1 MHRAWSRRGIRQN
14 AGMPT
19 GPDLGLYE
27 ALIDQVL
34 AHRLTANVPGL
45 VAQRA
50 VVDEA
55 DLPLILAD
63 HVGKHLAQALLA
75 LPADGRRA
83 QQLAVVNDLVARI
96 QALAPEAFLGDAGVP
111 EPGEWLH
118 GLGSATRP
126 VPPRPQTP
134 LSGSTLLTGSP
145 GEPALGQELA
155 AELASCDAVDLIV
168 SFIKWHGFRQLR
180 DAFHD
185 LVARGGRIRVLSTT
199 YMGASDAEALEALAR
214 LPTAEL
220 RVSYD
225 TRRTRLHAKAWCF
238 HRATGF
244 GTIYVGSAN
253 VSVAALGSGL
263 EWTLK
268 ATQHD
273 APHLV
278 HAFQATFD
286 RLWEDGEFR
295 RFNPDDA
302 QDRAHLTDS
311 LDRARGK
318 VTVAVREYDLR
329 PYDFQERILDVL
341 AAARAGGHRRNLVV
355 AATGTGK
362 TMIAAFDFRRL
373 CQPGQPRPR
382 LLFLAHRHELLEQA
396 RATFR
401 DVLRDQDFGE
411 ILDGSSTPSRYD
423 HCFATIQTVH
433 RRDLPAQ
440 IGATFWHLVVLDE
453 CHHIEATTYRSVLD
467 RLTPDLLLGLTATP
481 ERADG
486 LDILPWFEGRTTC
499 EIRLWEALS
508 QQLLVPFTY
517 YGVKDSVDLDHV
529 AWVRGSYDLGELAR
543 LYDGNTH
550 RAALVLE
557 QFHSHYG
564 EERKARALGFC
575 VSKEH
580 ARFMAAFFTEH
591 DVPAQAVLGDSDT
604 EERRTARERLRVGEL
619 QVLFTCDLYN
629 EGVDLPFV
637 DCLLLLRPT
646 ESVTLF
652 LQQLGRGLR
661 LHDGKATC
669 LVLDFIGRANR
680 KFRFDLRLSALTG
693 LRRVELRHALEQQA
707 VRLPPGC
714 GFHLQREAREVVLEN
729 LREHLDA
736 NMRRL
741 ERELQDQTREGA
753 PVTLAGFLDR
763 SGFAIGDLYR
773 RCGWT
778 TLKRRAGLL
787 PALPSEDADEEA
799 QWSRNIERLLHI
811 DDDLRLDAI
820 RRLVLDGQVPRD
832 EGDRRLL
839 RAFAARWAT
848 KPRGQLAAA
857 VIQDRLCRFPD
868 LRQELAD
875 AVEVLA
881 AKRQMAAPDRRWTG
895 GEPLAVHAHYERDE
909 ILCLLGNWTDERQ
922 PPWREGVRFL
932 EATRTDIFVV
942 TLEKAEHRFSP
953 QVRYQDYVINR
964 ELFHWQSQNATG
976 PDSPTGQRYVTGLAD
991 GQLARHL
998 LFVRRSH
1005 QDAFQFLGSLT
1016 HVSSQCAKP
1025 MSITWRVNP
1034 AMPMDL
1040 VEGQGATG

>member
-1 MHRAWSRRGIRQN
+1 
-14 AGMPT
+14 MPT

-34 AHRLTANVPGL
+34 ASRLAGNALGL
-45 VAQRA
+45 VIERDK
-50 VVDEA
+50 VEDV

-63 HVGKHLAQALLA
+63 HVGKHLAQALRT
-75 LPADGRRA
+75 LPAIDRRA
-83 QQLAVVNDLVARI
+83 QQLAMVNDLVARI
-96 QALAPEAFLGDAGVP
+96 HARVPDSFLGDAAVP

-118 GLGSATRP
+118 GIGSLAHP

-155 AELASCDAVDLIV
+155 AELGSCDSVDLIV

-199 YMGASDAEALEALAR
+199 YMGASDAEALEALSR
-214 LPTAEL
+214 LSTAEL

-238 HRATGF
+238 HRGTGF

-268 ATQHD
+268 AAQHD
-273 APHLV
+273 SPHLLN
-278 HAFQATFD
+278 AFQATFD

-311 LDRARGK
+311 LCRARGK
-318 VTVAVREYDLR
+318 AMVAVREYDLR
-329 PYDFQERILDVL
+329 PYDFQERILEAL
-341 AAARAGGHRRNLVV
+341 AAARVGGHRRNLVV

-362 TMIAAFDFRRL
+362 TMVAAFDYRRL
-373 CQPGQPRPR
+373 CHSGQPRPR

-396 RATFR
+396 RASFR
-401 DVLRDQDFGE
+401 DVLRDQNFGE
-411 ILDGSSTPSRYD
+411 ILDGGSTPSRYD
-423 HCFATIQTVH
+423 HCFATIQTVY
-433 RRDLPAQ
+433 RRNLPTQVGPA
-440 IGATFWHLVVLDE
+440 FWHLVVLDE
-453 CHHIEATTYRSVLD
+453 CHHIEATTYRGVMNQ
-467 RLTPDLLLGLTATP
+467 LTPELLLGLTATP

-508 QQLLVPFTY
+508 QQLLAPFTY
-517 YGVKDSVDLDHV
+517 YGVKDSVDLDRV

-543 LYDGNTH
+543 LYDSNDQ

-557 QFHSHYG
+557 QFRSHYG
-564 EERKARALGFC
+564 DLSKARALGFC
-575 VSKEH
+575 ISTAH
-580 ARFMAAFFTEH
+580 ARFMAEFFGAH
-591 DVPAQAVLGDSDT
+591 GVSALAVLGTSDV
-604 EERRTARERLRVGEL
+604 EERRTARERLNTGEV
-619 QVLFTCDLYN
+619 QILFTCDLYN

-637 DCLLLLRPT
+637 DCLLMLRPT

-661 LHDGKATC
+661 LHDGKETC
-669 LVLDFIGRANR
+669 LVLDFIGRAHR

-693 LRRVELRHALEQQA
+693 LRRVELQRALEDHA

-714 GFHLQREAREVVLEN
+714 GFSLQREAREVVLEN

-736 NMRRL
+736 NLRRL
-741 ERELQDQTREGA
+741 EVELQDQAREGT
-753 PVTLAGFLDR
+753 PVSLADFLER
-763 SGFAIGDLYR
+763 SGFGIGDLYQ

-778 TLKRRAGLL
+778 TLRRKAGLL
-787 PALPSEDADEEA
+787 PSLSPEDADEEA
-799 QWSRNIERLLHI
+799 RWSRNLGRLLHI
-811 DDDLRLDAI
+811 DDDLRLEAI
-820 RRLVLDGQVPRD
+820 RRLIVDGQPAGD
-832 EGDRRLL
+832 EGDRRLV

-848 KPRGQLAAA
+848 RPMGQIALSL
-857 VIQDRLCRFPD
+857 IYERLGRFPE
-868 LRQELAD
+868 LRQELIEMLD
-875 AVEVLA
+875 VLA
-881 AKRQMAAPDRRWTG
+881 ARRPLKAPDRRWTKD
-895 GEPLAVHAHYERDE
+895 EPLAVHAHYERE
-909 ILCLLGNWTDERQ
+909 EMLCLLGNWTDERQ
-922 PPWREGVRFL
+922 PPWREGCLFL
-932 EATRTDIFVV
+932 KATRTDIFVV
-942 TLEKAEHRFSP
+942 TLEKSERRFSP

-964 ELFHWQSQNATG
+964 DLFHWQSQNAIG
-976 PDSPTGQRYVTGLAD
+976 PDSPTGQRYVSGLAD
-991 GQLARHL
+991 GHPGRHV
-998 LFVRRSH
+998 LFVRRTH
-1005 QDAFQFLGSLT
+1005 QDAFQFLGSLAY
-1016 HVSSQCAKP
+1016 VSSQGAKP
-1025 MSITWRVNP
+1025 VSITWRVTP
-1034 AMPMDL
+1034 SMPMDL
-1040 VEGQGATG
+1040 VEGQSAVG

>member
-1 MHRAWSRRGIRQN
+1 
-14 AGMPT
+14 MPA

-34 AHRLTANVPGL
+34 AGRLAGDVPGL
-45 VAQRA
+45 VAQRST
-50 VVDEA
+50 VEDA

-63 HVGKHLAQALLA
+63 HVGKHLAQALRA
-75 LPADGRRA
+75 LPADERRA
-83 QQLAVVNDLVARI
+83 RQLAVVNDLVARI
-96 QALAPEAFLGDAGVP
+96 QAVAPDAFLGSAGVP

-118 GLGSATRP
+118 GIGSVARP

-180 DAFHD
+180 DAFLD
-185 LVARGGRIRVLSTT
+185 LAARGGRIRVLSTT
-199 YMGASDAEALEALAR
+199 NMGASDAEALEAIAR

-273 APHLV
+273 APHLL

-295 RFNPDDA
+295 RFDPDDA
-302 QDRAHLTDS
+302 QDRAHLADS

-318 VTVAVREYDLR
+318 AMVAVREYDLR
-329 PYDFQERILDVL
+329 PYDFQERILETL
-341 AAARAGGHRRNLVV
+341 EAARAGGHRRNLVV

-362 TMIAAFDFRRL
+362 TMIAAFDYKRL
-373 CQPGQPRPR
+373 CRPGQPRPR
-382 LLFLAHRHELLEQA
+382 LLFLAHRHELLDQA

-411 ILDGSSTPSRYD
+411 ILDGTSTPSRYD

-440 IGATFWHLVVLDE
+440 VGSTFWHLVVLDE
-453 CHHIEATTYRSVLD
+453 CHHIEAATYRSVLD
-467 RLTPDLLLGLTATP
+467 RLAPDLLLGLTATP

-486 LDILPWFEGRTTC
+486 LDILPWFAGRTTC

-517 YGVKDSVDLDHV
+517 YGMKDSVDLDRV
-529 AWVRGSYDLGELAR
+529 AWVRGSYDLGELAL
-543 LYDGNTH
+543 LYDSNDQ
-550 RAALVLE
+550 RAALILE
-557 QFHSHYG
+557 QFRSHYG
-564 EERKARALGFC
+564 DVGKARALGFC
-575 VSKEH
+575 VSTAH
-580 ARFMAAFFTEH
+580 ARFMAGFFAEH
-591 DVPAQAVLGDSDT
+591 GVPALAVLGDSDAD
-604 EERRTARERLRVGEL
+604 ERRTARERLRTGE
-619 QVLFTCDLYN
+619 VRILFTCDLYN
-629 EGVDLPFV
+629 EGVDLPIV

-661 LHDGKATC
+661 LHEGKETC
-669 LVLDFIGRANR
+669 LVLDFIGRAHR
-680 KFRFDLRLSALTG
+680 RFRFDLRLSALTG
-693 LRRVELRHALEQQA
+693 LRRVELRRALEEQA

-714 GFHLQREAREVVLEN
+714 GFNLQREAREAVLEN

-736 NMRRL
+736 NLRRL
-741 ERELQDQTREGA
+741 EREVQDQARDGT
-753 PVTLAGFLDR
+753 PITLAGFLER
-763 SGFAIGDLYR
+763 SGYAIGDLYQ

-778 TLKRRAGLL
+778 TLRRKAGLL
-787 PALPSEDADEEA
+787 PALSPEDADDEA
-799 QWSRNIERLLHI
+799 QWSRGLGRLLHI

-820 RRLVLDGQVPRD
+820 RRLVVEGQSPRD

-839 RAFAARWAT
+839 RACAARWAT
-848 KPRGQLAAA
+848 QPRQQIAASM
-857 VIQDRLCRFPD
+857 IHERLRRFPE
-868 LRQELAD
+868 LRRELA
-875 AVEVLA
+875 EVLDVLVA
-881 AKRQMAAPDRRWTG
+881 RRQLAAPDRRWTDD
-895 GEPLAVHAHYERDE
+895 EPLAVHAHYERE
-909 ILCLLGNWTDERQ
+909 EMLCLLGNWTDERQ

-932 EATRTDIFVV
+932 EATRTDLFVV

-953 QVRYQDYVINR
+953 QGRYQDYVINR
-964 ELFHWQSQNATG
+964 DLFHWQSQNATG
-976 PDSPTGQRYVTGLAD
+976 PDSPTGQRYLTGRAD
-991 GQLARHL
+991 GQPARHL
-998 LFVRRSH
+998 LFVRRTH
-1005 QDAFQFLGSLT
+1005 RDAFQFLGALT
-1016 HVSSQCAKP
+1016 HVASQGAKP
-1025 MSITWRVNP
+1025 MSITWRVTP
-1034 AMPMDL
+1034 AMPMDM
-1040 VEGQGATG
+1040 VEGSSAAG

>member
-1 MHRAWSRRGIRQN
+1 
-14 AGMPT
+14 MPI

-34 AHRLTANVPGL
+34 ARRLAGDVPGL

-50 VVDEA
+50 KVEDV
-55 DLPLILAD
+55 DLPLVLAD
-63 HVGKHLAQALLA
+63 HVGKHLAQALRA
-75 LPADGRRA
+75 LPADERRT
-83 QQLAVVNDLVARI
+83 QQLVVVNDLMARI
-96 QALAPEAFLGDAGVP
+96 HALAPDAFLGEAAVP

-118 GLGSATRP
+118 GIGSAARP

-238 HRATGF
+238 HRATAF

-253 VSVAALGSGL
+253 VSAAALGSGL

-273 APHLV
+273 APHLLN
-278 HAFQATFD
+278 AFQATFD

-295 RFNPDDA
+295 RFNPDNA
-302 QDRAHLTDS
+302 QDRVHLTDS

-318 VTVAVREYDLR
+318 AMVAVREYDLR
-329 PYDFQERILDVL
+329 PYDFQERILEAL

-362 TMIAAFDFRRL
+362 TMIAAFDYRRL

-382 LLFLAHRHELLEQA
+382 LLFLAHRHELLDQA

-433 RRDLPAQ
+433 RRDLPTQVGPA
-440 IGATFWHLVVLDE
+440 FWHLVVLDE
-453 CHHIEATTYRSVLD
+453 CHHIEAATYRGVMDKLS
-467 RLTPDLLLGLTATP
+467 PELLLGLTATP

-486 LDILPWFEGRTTC
+486 LNILPWFEGRTTC

-508 QQLLVPFTY
+508 QQLLAAFTY
-517 YGVKDSVDLDHV
+517 YGVKDSVDLDRV

-543 LYDGNTH
+543 LYDSNDQ

-557 QFHSHYG
+557 QFRSHYG
-564 EERKARALGFC
+564 DLSKARALGFC
-575 VSKEH
+575 VSTAH
-580 ARFMAAFFTEH
+580 ARFMAGFFAERG
-591 DVPAQAVLGDSDT
+591 VPALAVLGDSDA
-604 EERRTARERLRVGEL
+604 EERRTARERLRTGAV
-619 QVLFTCDLYN
+619 QILFTCDLYN

-661 LHDGKATC
+661 LHDGKETC
-669 LVLDFIGRANR
+669 LVLDFIGRAHR

-693 LRRVELRHALEQQA
+693 LRRVELRRALEEQA

-714 GFHLQREAREVVLEN
+714 GFNLQREAREVVLEN

-736 NMRRL
+736 NLRRL
-741 ERELQDQTREGA
+741 EREVQDQAREGT
-753 PVTLAGFLDR
+753 PVNLAGFLER
-763 SGFAIGDLYR
+763 SGFAIADLYQ

-778 TLKRRAGLL
+778 TLRRKAGLL
-787 PALPSEDADEEA
+787 PALSPEDTDEEA
-799 QWSRNIERLLHI
+799 QWSRNLGRLLHI
-811 DDDLRLDAI
+811 DDDMRLGAI
-820 RRLVLDGQVPRD
+820 RRLIVSGEPPHDD
-832 EGDRRLL
+832 GDRRLI

-848 KPRGQLAAA
+848 RPRDQIVASL
-857 VIQDRLCRFPD
+857 IHERLRRFPE
-868 LRQELAD
+868 LRQELAEVLD
-875 AVEVLA
+875 VLA
-881 AKRQMAAPDRRWTG
+881 ARRPLAAPDQRWTND
-895 GEPLAVHAHYERDE
+895 EPLAVHAHYERDE
-909 ILCLLGNWTDERQ
+909 MLCLLGNWTDERQ

-932 EATRTDIFVV
+932 EATRTDLFVV

-964 ELFHWQSQNATG
+964 DLFHWQSQNATG
-976 PDSPTGQRYVTGLAD
+976 TDSPTGLRYVSGLAN
-991 GQLARHL
+991 GLPARHL
-998 LFVRRSH
+998 LFVRRTH
-1005 QDAFQFLGSLT
+1005 QDPFQFLGSLS
-1016 HVSSQCAKP
+1016 HVSSQGAKP
-1025 MSITWRVNP
+1025 MSVTWRVTP
-1034 AMPMDL
+1034 AMPIELM
-1040 VEGQGATG
+1040 VGQSAAG

>member
-1 MHRAWSRRGIRQN
+1 
-14 AGMPT
+14 MPT
-19 GPDLGLYE
+19 SPDLGLYE

-34 AHRLTANVPGL
+34 ARRLTGDVPGL
-45 VAQRA
+45 VTQRA
-50 VVDEA
+50 KVDDA
-55 DLPLILAD
+55 DLPLLLAD
-63 HVGKHLAQALLA
+63 HVGRQLAQALRA
-75 LPADGRRA
+75 LPAEDRRA
-83 QQLAVVNDLVARI
+83 QQLAAVNGLVARI
-96 QALAPEAFLGDAGVP
+96 QALAPDAFQGDAAVP

-118 GLGSATRP
+118 AIGSPVRP

-180 DAFHD
+180 DAFHN

-238 HRATGF
+238 HRTTGF

-273 APHLV
+273 APHLLN
-278 HAFQATFD
+278 AFAATFE

-295 RFNPDDA
+295 RFDPDNA

-318 VTVAVREYDLR
+318 ATVAVREYDLR
-329 PYDFQERILDVL
+329 PYDFQERILEAL
-341 AAARAGGHRRNLVV
+341 AAARTGGHRRNLVV

-362 TMIAAFDFRRL
+362 TMIAAFDFRQL

-411 ILDGSSTPSRYD
+411 ILDGTSTPSRYD

-433 RRDLPAQ
+433 RRNLPAQ
-440 IGATFWHLVVLDE
+440 VGPAFWHLVVLDE
-453 CHHIEATTYRSVLD
+453 CHHIEAATYRGVMD
-467 RLTPDLLLGLTATP
+467 QLTPELLLGLTATP

-508 QQLLVPFTY
+508 QQLLAPFTY
-517 YGVKDSVDLDHV
+517 YGVKDSVDLDRV

-543 LYDGNTH
+543 LYDSNDQ

-557 QFHSHYG
+557 QFRSHYG
-564 EERKARALGFC
+564 DLAKARALGFC
-575 VSKEH
+575 VSTAH
-580 ARFMAAFFTEH
+580 ARFMAGFFAERG
-591 DVPAQAVLGDSDT
+591 VPALAVLGDSDA
-604 EERRTARERLRVGEL
+604 EERRTARERLRTGAV
-619 QVLFTCDLYN
+619 QILFTCDLYN

-661 LHDGKATC
+661 LHEGKETC
-669 LVLDFIGRANR
+669 LLLDFIGRAHR

-693 LRRVELRHALEQQA
+693 LRRVELRRALEEQA

-714 GFHLQREAREVVLEN
+714 GFNLQREAREVVLEN

-736 NMRRL
+736 NLRRL
-741 ERELQDQTREGA
+741 EREVQDQAREGN
-753 PVTLAGFLDR
+753 PVTLAGFLER
-763 SGFAIGDLYR
+763 SGFAISDLYQ

-778 TLKRRAGLL
+778 TLRRKAGLL
-787 PALPSEDADEEA
+787 PALSPEDTDEEA
-799 QWSRNIERLLHI
+799 QWSRNLGRLLHI
-811 DDDLRLDAI
+811 DDDVRLEAI
-820 RRLVLDGQVPRD
+820 RRLIVAGQPPRD
-832 EGDRRLL
+832 DGDRRLV

-848 KPRGQLAAA
+848 RPKDQIAASL
-857 VIQDRLCRFPD
+857 IHERLRHFPD
-868 LRQELAD
+868 LRQELAEVLD
-875 AVEVLA
+875 VLA
-881 AKRQMAAPDRRWTG
+881 ARRPLAAPDRRWTND
-895 GEPLAVHAHYERDE
+895 EPLAVHAHYERDE
-909 ILCLLGNWTDERQ
+909 MLCLLGNWTDERQ

-932 EATRTDIFVV
+932 ETTRTDLFVV

-964 ELFHWQSQNATG
+964 DLFHWQSQNATG
-976 PDSPTGQRYVTGLAD
+976 PDSPTGLRYVSGLAE
-991 GQLARHL
+991 GQPARHL
-998 LFVRRSH
+998 LFVRRTH

-1016 HVSSQCAKP
+1016 HVSSQGAKP
-1025 MSITWRVNP
+1025 MSITWRVAP
-1034 AMPMDL
+1034 AMPMEL
-1040 VEGQGATG
+1040 VEGQSATG

>member
-1 MHRAWSRRGIRQN
+1 MTAR
-14 AGMPT
+14 
-19 GPDLGLYE
+19 PDLGLYE
-27 ALIDQVL
+27 ALIDQTL
-34 AHRLTANVPGL
+34 ARRLTSDATGL
-45 VAQRA
+45 VMQRSK
-50 VVDEA
+50 VEDV
-55 DLPLILAD
+55 DLPLVLAD
-63 HVGKHLAQALLA
+63 HVGRKLAQALRA
-75 LPADGRRA
+75 LPTEMRRER
-83 QQLAVVNDLVARI
+83 QLDAVNDLVARI
-96 QALAPEAFLGDAGVP
+96 QTLAPDAFSGDAAVP
-111 EPGEWLH
+111 DSGEWLH
-118 GLGSATRP
+118 GIGSAVRP

-185 LVARGGRIRVLSTT
+185 LVARGGRIRILSTT

-225 TRRTRLHAKAWCF
+225 TRRTRLHAKAWYF

-273 APHLV
+273 APHLQN
-278 HAFQATFD
+278 AFQATFN

-295 RFNPDDA
+295 RLDPDNP
-302 QDRAHLTDS
+302 QDRAHLSDS

-318 VTVAVREYDLR
+318 TMVAVREYDLR
-329 PYDFQERILDVL
+329 PYDFQERILETL
-341 AAARAGGHRRNLVV
+341 AAAREGGYRRNLVV

-401 DVLRDQDFGE
+401 DVLRDHDFGE
-411 ILDGSSTPSRYD
+411 ILDGTSTPSRYD

-433 RRDLPAQ
+433 RRDLSTKAGPA
-440 IGATFWHLVVLDE
+440 FWHVVVLDE
-453 CHHIEATTYRSVLD
+453 CHHIEAATYRGVMEK
-467 RLTPDLLLGLTATP
+467 LTPELLLGLTATP

-486 LDILPWFEGRTTC
+486 IDILTWFGGRATC

-508 QQLLVPFTY
+508 QQLLAPFTY
-517 YGVKDSVDLDHV
+517 YGVKDSVDLDRV
-529 AWVRGSYDLGELAR
+529 AWMRGAYDLGELAR
-543 LYDGNTH
+543 LYDSNQQ
-550 RAALVLE
+550 RAALILE
-557 QFHSHYG
+557 QFRSHYG
-564 EERKARALGFC
+564 DVAKARALGFC
-575 VSKEH
+575 VSTAH
-580 ARFMAAFFTEH
+580 ASFMATFFCEQGI
-591 DVPAQAVLGDSDT
+591 PALAVLGDSNA
-604 EERRTARERLRVGEL
+604 EERRTAREHLRTGKV

-646 ESVTLF
+646 ESTTLF

-661 LHDGKATC
+661 LHEGKETC

-693 LRRVELRHALEQQA
+693 LRRVELRHALEEHA

-714 GFHLQREAREVVLEN
+714 GFHLQREAREAVLEN
-729 LREHLDA
+729 LHDHLDA
-736 NMRRL
+736 NLRRL
-741 ERELQDQTREGA
+741 EREVQDQAREGS
-753 PVTLAGFLDR
+753 PVTLAGFLER
-763 SGFAIGDLYR
+763 SGFAINDLYQ

-778 TLKRRAGLL
+778 TLRRKAGLL
-787 PALPSEDADEEA
+787 PALPPEDADEEA
-799 QWSRNIERLLHI
+799 QWSRNLGRLLHI
-811 DDDLRLDAI
+811 DDGLRLEAI
-820 RRLVLDGQVPRD
+820 RHLIVDEQPARD
-832 EGDRRLL
+832 EGDRRLM

-848 KPRGQLAAA
+848 RPRDQIVAN
-857 VIQDRLCRFPD
+857 VVHERLRRFPE
-868 LRQELAD
+868 LRQEL
-875 AVEVLA
+875 VEIVDVLISG
-881 AKRQMAAPDRRWTG
+881 RPLAAPDQRWNKD
-895 GEPLAVHAHYERDE
+895 EPLAIHKHYERE
-909 ILCLLGNWTDERQ
+909 ELLCLLGNWTDDRQ
-922 PPWREGVRFL
+922 PPLREGVRFL
-932 EATRTDIFVV
+932 ESTGTDLFVV
-942 TLEKAEHRFSP
+942 TLEKTERRFSP
-953 QVRYQDYVINR
+953 NVRYQDYVINR
-964 ELFHWQSQNATG
+964 ELFHWQTQNATG
-976 PDSPTGQRYVTGLAD
+976 PNTPTGERYVTGRLTD
-991 GQLARHL
+991 GQSARHL
-998 LFVRRSH
+998 LFVRRTH
-1005 QDAFQFLGSLT
+1005 QDAFQFLGSLA
-1016 HVSSQCAKP
+1016 HVSSQGTKP
-1025 MSITWRVNP
+1025 MSITWRVTP

-1040 VEGQGATG
+1040 VEGYGATA

>member
-1 MHRAWSRRGIRQN
+1 
-14 AGMPT
+14 MP
-19 GPDLGLYE
+19 GEPELGLYE
-27 ALIDQVL
+27 VLIDQAL
-34 AHRLTANVPGL
+34 ARQLGAGVPGS

-50 VVDEA
+50 KVDDV
-55 DLPLILAD
+55 DLPLLLAD
-63 HVGKHLAQALLA
+63 HVGRHLAQILQA
-75 LPADGRRA
+75 LPAEERRSR
-83 QQLAVVNDLVARI
+83 QLAIANELMVRI
-96 QALAPEAFLGDAGVP
+96 QALNPDAFVGEASVP
-111 EPGEWLH
+111 EPGEWLY
-118 GLGSATRP
+118 GVGTAARP

-168 SFIKWHGFRQLR
+168 SFIKWHGFCQLR
-180 DAFHD
+180 DSFLD
-185 LVARGGRIRVLSTT
+185 LTSRGGRIRVLSTT

-268 ATQHD
+268 ATQRD
-273 APHLV
+273 APHLID
-278 HAFQATFD
+278 AFRTTFD
-286 RLWEDGEFR
+286 RSWEDGEFR
-295 RFNPDDA
+295 RFDPEDA
-302 QDRAHLTDS
+302 EARAHLADS

-318 VTVAVREYDLR
+318 TMVAVREYDLR
-329 PYDFQERILDVL
+329 PYDFQERILEAL
-341 AAARAGGHRRNLVV
+341 EAARAGGYRRNLVV

-362 TMIAAFDFRRL
+362 TMVAAFDYRRL

-382 LLFLAHRHELLEQA
+382 LLFLAHRHELLDQA

-411 ILDGSSTPSRYD
+411 ILDGGSSPTRYD
-423 HCFATIQTVH
+423 HLFATIQTTH
-433 RRDLPAQ
+433 RRDLPTLL
-440 IGATFWHLVVLDE
+440 GPDFWHLVILDE
-453 CHHIEATTYRSVLD
+453 CHHIEAATYRGVLD
-467 RLTPDLLLGLTATP
+467 RLKPELLLGLTATP

-486 LDILPWFEGRTTC
+486 LDILPWFDGRATC

-517 YGVKDSVDLDHV
+517 YGVKDVVDLDRV
-529 AWVRGSYDLGELAR
+529 GWVRGSYDLGELAH
-543 LYDGNTH
+543 LYDSNAS

-557 QFHSHYG
+557 QFHNYYG
-564 EERKARALGFC
+564 QIATAKALGFC

-580 ARFMAAFFTEH
+580 ARFMAGYFTERG
-591 DVPAQAVLGDSDT
+591 VAAMAVLGDTDE
-604 EERRTARERLRVGEL
+604 EERRSARERLRTGAVKI
-619 QVLFTCDLYN
+619 LFTCDLYN

-637 DCLLLLRPT
+637 NCLLLLRPT

-661 LHDGKATC
+661 LHDGKETC

-693 LRRVELRHALEQQA
+693 QRRAELRRAVEEHA

-714 GFHLQREAREVVLEN
+714 AFSLQREAREVVLEN

-736 NMRRL
+736 NLRRL
-741 ERELQDQTREGA
+741 EREVQDQARQGG

-763 SGFAIGDLYR
+763 SGFAVADLYQ

-778 TLKRRAGLL
+778 TLRRKAGIL
-787 PALPSEDADEEA
+787 PALAPAETDNEA
-799 QWSRNIERLLHI
+799 QWSRNFGRILHL
-811 DDDLRLDAI
+811 DDDVRLEAI
-820 RRLVLDGQVPRD
+820 RRLVVDGQQPRD
-832 EGDRRLL
+832 EGDCRLM
-839 RAFAARWAT
+839 RSFAARWAT
-848 KPRGQLAAA
+848 QPRGQIAAS
-857 VIQDRLCRFPD
+857 VVHNRLVRFPE
-868 LRQELAD
+868 LRQELIELLD
-875 AVEVLA
+875 VLA
-881 AKRQMAAPDRRWTG
+881 NRRALGATDQRWTVDG
-895 GEPLAVHAHYERDE
+895 PLVVHAHYERE
-909 ILCLLGNWTDERQ
+909 EVLCLLGNWTEQRQ
-922 PPWREGVRFL
+922 PPWREGARYV
-932 EATRTDIFVV
+932 EETRTDVFVV

-953 QVRYQDYVINR
+953 QVRYQDYVISR
-964 ELFHWQSQNATG
+964 DLFHWQSQNATG
-976 PDSPTGQRYVTGLAD
+976 RDSPTGQRYLTGLAD
-991 GQLARHL
+991 GAPARHL
-998 LFVRRSH
+998 LFVRRTH
-1005 QDAFQFLGSLT
+1005 EDAFQFLGALT
-1016 HVSSQCAKP
+1016 HVSSQGSKP
-1025 MSITWRVNP
+1025 MSITWRVSP
-1034 AMPMDL
+1034 AMPMEL
-1040 VEGQGATG
+1040 VEGHGATG

>member
-1 MHRAWSRRGIRQN
+1 
-14 AGMPT
+14 MPT

-27 ALIDQVL
+27 ALIDQAL
-34 AHRLTANVPGL
+34 ARRLAGHVPGL

-50 VVDEA
+50 KVDDV
-55 DLPLILAD
+55 DLPLVLAD
-63 HVGKHLAQALLA
+63 HVGKHLAQALRA
-75 LPADGRRA
+75 LPADERRA
-83 QQLAVVNDLVARI
+83 RQLAVVNELVARI
-96 QALAPEAFLGDAGVP
+96 QALAPEAFLGDAGVA

-118 GLGSATRP
+118 GIGSVARP

-273 APHLV
+273 APHLLN
-278 HAFQATFD
+278 AFRATFD

-302 QDRAHLTDS
+302 QDCAHLTDS

-318 VTVAVREYDLR
+318 AMVAVREYDLR
-329 PYDFQERILDVL
+329 PYDFQERILEAL

-362 TMIAAFDFRRL
+362 TMIAAFDYRRL

-382 LLFLAHRHELLEQA
+382 LLFLAHRHELLDQA

-411 ILDGSSTPSRYD
+411 ILDGGSTPNRYD

-433 RRDLPAQ
+433 RRDLPSQVGPA
-440 IGATFWHLVVLDE
+440 FWHLVVLDE
-453 CHHIEATTYRSVLD
+453 CHHIEAATYRGVMD
-467 RLTPDLLLGLTATP
+467 QLTPELLLGLTATP

-508 QQLLVPFTY
+508 QQLLAPFTY
-517 YGVKDSVDLDHV
+517 YGVKDSIDLDRV

-543 LYDGNTH
+543 LYDSNDQ

-557 QFHSHYG
+557 QFRSHYG
-564 EERKARALGFC
+564 DLAKARALGFC
-575 VSKEH
+575 VSTAH
-580 ARFMAAFFTEH
+580 ARFMAIYFAERG
-591 DVPAQAVLGDSDT
+591 VSALAVLGDCDA
-604 EERRTARERLRVGEL
+604 EERRTARERLRTGAV
-619 QVLFTCDLYN
+619 QILFTCDLYN

-661 LHDGKATC
+661 LHDGKETC
-669 LVLDFIGRANR
+669 LVLDFIGRAHR

-693 LRRVELRHALEQQA
+693 LRRVELRRALEEHA

-714 GFHLQREAREVVLEN
+714 GFNLQREAREVVLEN

-736 NMRRL
+736 NLRRL
-741 ERELQDQTREGA
+741 ERELQDQAREGT
-753 PVTLAGFLDR
+753 PVTLAGFLER
-763 SGFAIGDLYR
+763 SGFAIADLYQ

-778 TLKRRAGLL
+778 TLRRKAGLL
-787 PALPSEDADEEA
+787 PALSPEDTDEEA
-799 QWSRNIERLLHI
+799 QWSRNLGRLLHI
-811 DDDLRLDAI
+811 DDDLRLEAI
-820 RRLVLDGQVPRD
+820 RRLIVAGQPPRD
-832 EGDRRLL
+832 EGDRRLV

-848 KPRGQLAAA
+848 RPKDQIVAAL
-857 VIQDRLCRFPD
+857 VHERLRRFPE
-868 LRQELAD
+868 LRQELAEVLD
-875 AVEVLA
+875 VLA
-881 AKRQMAAPDRRWTG
+881 ARRPLAAPDRRWTND
-895 GEPLAVHAHYERDE
+895 EPLAVHAHYERDE
-909 ILCLLGNWTDERQ
+909 MLCLLGNWTDERQ
-922 PPWREGVRFL
+922 PPWREGCRFL
-932 EATRTDIFVV
+932 EETRTDVFVV

-964 ELFHWQSQNATG
+964 DLFHWQSQNATG
-976 PDSPTGQRYVTGLAD
+976 PNSPTGQRYVSGLAD
-991 GQLARHL
+991 NQPARHL
-998 LFVRRSH
+998 LFVRRTH
-1005 QDAFQFLGSLT
+1005 QDAFQFLGALT
-1016 HVSSQCAKP
+1016 HVSSQGAKP
-1025 MSITWRVNP
+1025 MSMTWRVTP

-1040 VEGQGATG
+1040 VEGQSAAI

>member
-1 MHRAWSRRGIRQN
+1 
-14 AGMPT
+14 MPT

-34 AHRLTANVPGL
+34 ARRLAGDVPGL

-50 VVDEA
+50 KVEDV

-63 HVGKHLAQALLA
+63 HVGKHLAQALRA
-75 LPADGRRA
+75 LPAYERRA
-83 QQLAVVNDLVARI
+83 RQLAVVNDLVARI
-96 QALAPEAFLGDAGVP
+96 QTLAPDAFLGDAGVP

-118 GLGSATRP
+118 GIGSAARP

-180 DAFHD
+180 EAFHD
-185 LVARGGRIRVLSTT
+185 LVARSGRIRVLSTT

-273 APHLV
+273 APHLLK
-278 HAFQATFD
+278 AFQATFD

-318 VTVAVREYDLR
+318 AMVAVREYDLR
-329 PYDFQERILDVL
+329 PYDFQERILEAL
-341 AAARAGGHRRNLVV
+341 AAARSGGHRRNLVV

-362 TMIAAFDFRRL
+362 TMIAAFDYRRL
-373 CQPGQPRPR
+373 CQSGQPRPR
-382 LLFLAHRHELLEQA
+382 LLFLAHRHELLDQA

-411 ILDGSSTPSRYD
+411 ILDCSSTPSRYD

-433 RRDLPAQ
+433 RRDLPTQ
-440 IGATFWHLVVLDE
+440 VGPTFWHLVVLDE
-453 CHHIEATTYRSVLD
+453 CHHIEAATYRGVMEQ
-467 RLTPDLLLGLTATP
+467 LTPKLLLGLTATP

-508 QQLLVPFTY
+508 QQLLAPFTY
-517 YGVKDSVDLDHV
+517 YGVKDSVDLDRV

-543 LYDGNTH
+543 LYDSNDQ

-557 QFHSHYG
+557 QFRSHYG
-564 EERKARALGFC
+564 DLAKARALGFC
-575 VSKEH
+575 VSTAH
-580 ARFMAAFFTEH
+580 ARFMAGFFSERG
-591 DVPAQAVLGDSDT
+591 VPALAVLGDSDA
-604 EERRTARERLRVGEL
+604 EERRTARERLRTGSV
-619 QVLFTCDLYN
+619 QILFTCDLYN

-661 LHDGKATC
+661 LHDGKETC
-669 LVLDFIGRANR
+669 LVLDFIGRAHR

-693 LRRVELRHALEQQA
+693 LRRVELRRALEEQA

-714 GFHLQREAREVVLEN
+714 GFNLQREAREVVLEN

-736 NMRRL
+736 NLRRL
-741 ERELQDQTREGA
+741 EREVQDQAREGM
-753 PVTLAGFLDR
+753 PVNLVSFLER
-763 SGFAIGDLYR
+763 SGFAIADLYQ

-778 TLKRRAGLL
+778 TLRRKAGLL
-787 PALPSEDADEEA
+787 PALSPEDTDEEA
-799 QWSRNIERLLHI
+799 QWSRNLGRLLHI
-811 DDDLRLDAI
+811 DDDLRLEAI
-820 RRLVLDGQVPRD
+820 RRLIVAGQLPRD
-832 EGDRRLL
+832 EGDRRLV
-839 RAFAARWAT
+839 RAFAARWTT
-848 KPRGQLAAA
+848 KPKEQIAASL
-857 VIQDRLCRFPD
+857 IHERLHRFPE
-868 LRQELAD
+868 LRKELAEVLD
-875 AVEVLA
+875 VLA
-881 AKRQMAAPDRRWTG
+881 ARRPLGAPDRRWTND
-895 GEPLAVHAHYERDE
+895 EPLAVHAQYERE
-909 ILCLLGNWTDERQ
+909 EMLCLLGNWTDERQ

-932 EATRTDIFVV
+932 EATRTDLFVV

-964 ELFHWQSQNATG
+964 DLFHWQSQNATG
-976 PDSPTGQRYVTGLAD
+976 PDSPTGLRYVSGLAD
-991 GQLARHL
+991 GHPARHL
-998 LFVRRSH
+998 LFVRRTH
-1005 QDAFQFLGSLT
+1005 QDAFQFLGALT
-1016 HVSSQCAKP
+1016 HVSSQGAKP
-1025 MSITWRVNP
+1025 MSITWRVSP
-1034 AMPMDL
+1034 SMPMEL
-1040 VEGQGATG
+1040 VEGQAATG